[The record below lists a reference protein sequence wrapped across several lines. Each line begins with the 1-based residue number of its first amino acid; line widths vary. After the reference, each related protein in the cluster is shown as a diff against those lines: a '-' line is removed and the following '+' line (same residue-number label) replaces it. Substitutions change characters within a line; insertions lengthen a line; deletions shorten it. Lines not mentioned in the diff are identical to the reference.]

1 MTPTQ
6 KRVFNLLASAQEPMK
21 VELAANPSQVLNK
34 VKSLDDE
41 LRKAESK
48 MDKAYQEYISVM
60 KATEKQ
66 LENFDYELSS
76 LKVDAKNLGIDVSVI
91 PNWKE
96 AMDYVNRVGKA
107 VIGLK
112 TLYN

>member
-1 MTPTQ
+1 LSWQ
-6 KRVFNLLASAQEPMK
+6 QIA
-21 VELAANPSQVLNK
+21 SQVLNK

-76 LKVDAKNLGIDVSVI
+76 LKVDAKNLGL
-91 PNWKE
+91 
-96 AMDYVNRVGKA
+96 M
-107 VIGLK
+107 
-112 TLYN
+112 